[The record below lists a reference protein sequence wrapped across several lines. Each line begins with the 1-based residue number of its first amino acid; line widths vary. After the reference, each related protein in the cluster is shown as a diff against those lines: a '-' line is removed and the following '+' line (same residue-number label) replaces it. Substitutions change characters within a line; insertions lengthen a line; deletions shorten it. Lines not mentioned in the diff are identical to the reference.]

1 MFTEGPSWLPN
12 RIYGNHTVDGC
23 INRVIVIHSPLHLDC
38 REKRVERDNNDLET
52 TCPLLNESTVHQ
64 EQLQNE
70 SEFLYG
76 MQLLQVKAVQSCK
89 RELSDNCEDHSVQ
102 SLYRHVF
109 NVRYVITFKFC
120 SLNIGV

>member
-23 INRVIVIHSPLHLDC
+23 VNRVIVIHSPLHIYP
-38 REKRVERDNNDLET
+38 REKPVERDNNDLET

-76 MQLLQVKAVQSCK
+76 MQLLQVKAVQRCK

-109 NVRYVITFKFC
+109 NVRYVITF
-120 SLNIGV
+120 